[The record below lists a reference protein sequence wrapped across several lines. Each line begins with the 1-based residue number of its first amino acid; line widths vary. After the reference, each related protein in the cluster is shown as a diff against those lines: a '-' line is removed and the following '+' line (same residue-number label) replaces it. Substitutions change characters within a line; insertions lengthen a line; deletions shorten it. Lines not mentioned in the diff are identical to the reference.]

1 MEAAFQRSS
10 LGEGDRREGTPAQPH
25 AQETIA
31 SKAMRF
37 RITSV
42 DPSSRINCFFLKS
55 LNRRVTVSLDAP
67 IICAI
72 SSCVRPE
79 LTRISLVLFAEGGV
93 QESSNFANFPA
104 DERARI
110 RS

>member
-1 MEAAFQRSS
+1 
-10 LGEGDRREGTPAQPH
+10 
-25 AQETIA
+25 
-31 SKAMRF
+31 MRF

-72 SSCVRPE
+72 SAPS
-79 LTRISLVLFAEGGV
+79 SLAVSLAAEFGMTLIG
-93 QESSNFANFPA
+93 FLRG
-104 DERARI
+104 ERFNVYTGTERVHVGNLD
-110 RS
+110 

>member
-1 MEAAFQRSS
+1 MGAA
-10 LGEGDRREGTPAQPH
+10 GPAAH
-25 AQETIA
+25 VQETIV
-31 SKAMRF
+31 SKAVRF

-42 DPSSRINCFFLKS
+42 DPSSRINYFFLKS

-79 LTRISLVLFAEGGV
+79 LTRISFVLLFVDGGV
-93 QESSNFANFPA
+93 HESNNFASFPA

-110 RS
+110 RSWISR

>member
-1 MEAAFQRSS
+1 
-10 LGEGDRREGTPAQPH
+10 
-25 AQETIA
+25 
-31 SKAMRF
+31 MRF

-79 LTRISLVLFAEGGV
+79 LTRISFVLFADGGV
-93 QESSNFANFPA
+93 HESNNFASFPA
-104 DERARI
+104 EERARI
-110 RS
+110 KS